1 MNKLFKRMVV
11 CVLMVCLLSA
21 LMVPVATAAEAADPY
36 VIDFEID
43 TNENLTWKP
52 FEDKDA
58 YTFAG
63 TNFAHAQI
71 DNGHAVWLE
80 AFTAYYENGDI
91 NFSFPHTVITAADAE
106 ADESLAESVGKIA
119 DAGTYK
125 SHFKNTNQF
134 GSYKY
139 NNTASTID
147 WTGLKIGA
155 ASSTYN
161 TSGTGWN
168 AMILRAPDAGNYT
181 VSMEYTKYGAASNG
195 TKVFLLPYTAEMK
208 AKVASDPAGWHADI
222 EALVA
227 EGDAAEEYL
236 GKFSS
241 WIAAGSTPVPG
252 NVADLGEVTIGLEK
266 EYLMVLAEPA
276 GKYAYLQNITF
287 TPVAEEEIAAE
298 VIERNYSIA
307 GAVNSTVTLQ
317 NTDFTV
323 NTDGV
328 ATVEALYDAGTID
341 WSWIG
346 TNSKDAQGTGVELQ
360 KGYIYNQ
367 TVLANVTGT
376 DNDTH
381 AYEAYKLRSPGAGKY
396 DISFVTY
403 VPAAGKT
410 TAWSDVYI
418 AEYTEG
424 MDPLSIVTE
433 ENFVGAHTPKSSA
446 NPVAYKNATTAVGEF
461 EFAEGKEYILVHKA
475 DGNKYGWP
483 TNSADTAND
492 RHYTANFYMVAFVIE
507 AQEEAPTFVPKAY
520 IGTTPYATVA
530 AAAAAAQSGD
540 TVKLAVDF
548 LGNIDLPAGVA
559 LDLAGHTWTVSN
571 ATTTNALEYITD
583 SVGGGKLA
591 TNSMDLYGDNN
602 GKLPLLDN
610 GAYTLADYTLGVTA
624 NDYEV
629 VNEATRFWFKLS
641 LDDAAAYDLI
651 ASGNSGLTIGVKLSW
666 GGAED
671 LVVTFDNGNGAET
684 FAAEWAAAAKNNA
697 NIWLYVDIVGVD
709 ALAND
714 LTVTPVLNVSDSALN
729 AGSLVYDVA

>member
-1 MNKLFKRMVV
+1 MNKLAKRVLAFM
-11 CVLMVCLLSA
+11 LMVCMLA
-21 LMVPVATAAEAADPY
+21 AMVPAVVSAEAADPY

-43 TNENLTWKP
+43 TNANLTWKP

-63 TNFAHAQI
+63 TNFAHAQT
-71 DNGHAVWLE
+71 DNGHAMWLQ
-80 AFTAYYENGDI
+80 AFSAYYADGTI
-91 NFSFPHTVITAADAE
+91 NFSFPHSVITAADAE
-106 ADESLAESVGKIA
+106 ADESLAESIGKIA

-168 AMILRAPDAGNYT
+168 AVVLRAPDAGNYT
-181 VSMEYTKYGAASNG
+181 VSVEYTKYGAASNG

-208 AKVASDPAGWHADI
+208 AKVAANPAGWHADI

-287 TPVAEEEIAAE
+287 TPVAEQEIAAE

-307 GAVNSTVTLQ
+307 GAVKSTVTLQ

-346 TNSKDAQGTGVELQ
+346 TNSKDTQGTGVELQ

-381 AYEAYKLRSPGAGKY
+381 AYEAYKLRSPGTGTY
-396 DISFVTY
+396 NISFKTN

-424 MDPLSIVTE
+424 MDPLSVVTE
-433 ENFVGAHTPKSSA
+433 ENFVGAHTPKHSA
-446 NPVAYKNATTAVGEF
+446 NSATGATQTAVGEF
-461 EFAEGKEYILVHKA
+461 TFAADKEYILVHKA
-475 DGNKYGWP
+475 DGEKYGWP

-492 RHYTANFYMVAFVIE
+492 RHYTANFYMIGFVIE

-520 IGTTPYATVA
+520 IGTTPYATVT

-548 LGNIDLPAGVA
+548 LGNIDLPAGVS

-591 TNSMDLYGDNN
+591 TNNIELYGDNN

-610 GAYTLADYTLGVTA
+610 GAYTMADYDLTVDA
-624 NDYEV
+624 NDYEEKG
-629 VNEATRFWFKLS
+629 EATRFWFKLS

-651 ASGNSGLTIGVKLSW
+651 ASGNSGLTIGVELDW
-666 GGAED
+666 GAAEGLD
-671 LVVTFDNGNGAET
+671 VTFDNGNGAEA

-697 NIWLYVDIVGVD
+697 NIWLYVDITGID
-709 ALAND
+709 GLTND
-714 LTVTPVLNVSDSALN
+714 LTVKPVLNVNGQASLYT
-729 AGSLVYDVA
+729 GSLVYDIG